1 PRGVHALRP
10 LPSSPTRR
18 SSDLAPRRPE
28 RRGGRGVTEVEQVI
42 KTAYRIRQR
51 LAAEAA
57 RAADVHTPKDQAWR
71 IIRRVIA
78 LGEIVDQLQRTY
90 EQTDSPST
98 RYVIRTTLVRMNEAC
113 DASHSLGIDW

>member
-1 PRGVHALRP
+1 M
-10 LPSSPTRR
+10 
-18 SSDLAPRRPE
+18 
-28 RRGGRGVTEVEQVI
+28 TEVEQVI
-42 KTAYRIRQR
+42 KTAYQIRQR

-57 RAADVHTPKDQAWR
+57 RAADIRTPKAQAWR
-71 IIRRVIA
+71 ILRRVTA

-113 DASHSLGIDW
+113 DASHNLGIDWSRLV